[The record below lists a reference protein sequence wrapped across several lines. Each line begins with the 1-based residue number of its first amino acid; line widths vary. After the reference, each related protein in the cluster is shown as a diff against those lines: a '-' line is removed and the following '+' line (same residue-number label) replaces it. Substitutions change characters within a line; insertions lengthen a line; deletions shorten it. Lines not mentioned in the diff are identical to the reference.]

1 MSLILWILSYLA
13 LAVFWLWII
22 RWGGAEWMEGK
33 FVSGFLVHMWAVT
46 WTAEGIKVFA
56 WGLLIINTIIFILGI
71 FFHSV
76 RSFGFFST

>member
-1 MSLILWILSYLA
+1 
-13 LAVFWLWII
+13 
-22 RWGGAEWMEGK
+22 MEGK

-71 FFHSV
+71 FFQSV